1 MRRTAGVALALGMIV
16 LPFVPARA
24 QDDAAAVEIHDNY
37 FSPAEIHV
45 VEGGTVTWTDLG
57 GAHSVTSDD
66 GISFD
71 SSPGCIAGLQCMAT
85 GDTFSHQFRAPETIG
100 YHCRV
105 HGDAMV
111 GKVIVDAA
119 TTTTSSTTSTSTTL
133 ANTTTSSDAS
143 GASGAPPGSDRAPTL
158 STFALPSLP
167 SSARGVALPRASTR
181 STQDDDMRPWALV
194 AVAIAG
200 ITTLAGVILVR
211 RGRVPFG

>member
-16 LPFVPARA
+16 LPLVAARA

-71 SSPGCIAGLQCMAT
+71 SSPGCIAGLQCMAS
-85 GDTFSHQFRAPETIG
+85 GDTFSHQFRAPETIT

-105 HGDAMV
+105 HGNAMV

-133 ANTTTSSDAS
+133 ANTTTSSE
-143 GASGAPPGSDRAPTL
+143 ASGAPPGSDRAPTL
-158 STFALPSLP
+158 TTFALPSLP

-181 STQDDDMRPWALV
+181 TTQEDHERPWALV